1 LDVDAMK
8 TNIAEAIATEI
19 APVNEDLY
27 FTWMN
32 PTPPV
37 PPLNDEE

>member
-1 LDVDAMK
+1 MK
-8 TNIAEAIATEI
+8 ASIAAVITKEI
-19 APVNEDLY
+19 TPINEDLY

-37 PPLNDEE
+37 PPVED